1 MEDKVPSGRGEF
13 KPVEIPPAT
22 FEAGSLFRKIGEV
35 TAFKIHTGSN
45 ITDARRA
52 FMEKAKIVVIGAGIV
67 GLAIAAKLSE
77 LNDGV
82 LVLEKNKKHG
92 QETSSHNSGVIH
104 SGIHYPNGSLKAML
118 CVGGNSMI
126 YETCRRYGLPYKRLG
141 KLTVATGETEIRELE
156 RLMKMGEGNG
166 VDGLRMLDGNEVSRM
181 EPNIHVERA
190 LYTPSTGI
198 LEPDDLM
205 QHFLGR
211 INENGASVS
220 LETEVTGLK
229 STGSDYEISGVSS
242 NTNFTIRADTVI
254 NCAGLNADRV
264 AAMVGL
270 DVDKLG
276 YRQHYYKG
284 DYFRITGK
292 APVNMLVYPVPKGA
306 GLGIHLT
313 PDMAGSVKMG
323 PNAYPVKMI
332 DYRVESSEEEFRK
345 DVQRFLPSISNRTIQ
360 PDSSGIRPKL
370 NGSEGGF
377 ADFVIRHEAD
387 RDLFGF
393 INLIGIESPGL
404 TSSPA
409 IAEYVSEIY
418 ENEIRT

>member
-1 MEDKVPSGRGEF
+1 
-13 KPVEIPPAT
+13 
-22 FEAGSLFRKIGEV
+22 
-35 TAFKIHTGSN
+35 
-45 ITDARRA
+45 
-52 FMEKAKIVVIGAGIV
+52 MEKAKIVIIGAGVV
-67 GLAIAAKLSE
+67 GLAIAARLSE

-82 LVLEKNKKHG
+82 VVLERNRKHG

-104 SGIHYPNGSLKAML
+104 SGIHYPRGSLKAML
-118 CVGGNSMI
+118 CVRGNSMI
-126 YETCRRYGLPYKRLG
+126 YETCKKYGIPYKRLG
-141 KLTVATGETEIRELE
+141 KLTVATGEAEIRELE
-156 RLMKMGEGNG
+156 KLMKMGEENG
-166 VDGLRMLDGNEVSRM
+166 VEGLRMLDGNEVNRM
-181 EPNIHVERA
+181 EQEINVERA

-211 INENGASVS
+211 IIENGASLS
-220 LETEVTGLK
+220 LETEVRGLK
-229 STGSDYEISGVSS
+229 STGSGYEISGISA
-242 NTNFTIRADTVI
+242 NTRFTLMADTVI
-254 NCAGLNADRV
+254 NCAGLSADRV
-264 AAMVGL
+264 ATMAGL
-270 DVDKLG
+270 DVDRLG

-284 DYFRITGK
+284 DYFRITGS
-292 APVNMLVYPVPKGA
+292 APVKMLVYPVPKGA

-323 PNAYPVKMI
+323 PNAYPVNSI
-332 DYRVESSEEEFRK
+332 DYRVESSEDEFRE
-345 DVQRFLPSISNRTIQ
+345 DVLRYLPSISDRTIL

-370 NGSEGGF
+370 NGSKGGF
-377 ADFVIRHEAD
+377 ADFIIRHEAD